1 MRTVYCGSGCSTI
14 VSMNPTNM
22 RHIALILAGT
32 AGLTFAV
39 YSQEENPVE
48 KGAKATGETIK
59 HGVHATE
66 RTVGKGVKKAGET
79 VEQAGEP
86 STKQKAVHHRRHRK
100 AAAHPS
106 PKASPSPSPAEAA
119 SPSPTPA
126 SEAAP
131 TPAATPAAPAATP
144 EAPAATPTP
153 ATAPAPTAT
162 PSS

>member
-1 MRTVYCGSGCSTI
+1 MRSVYCGSGCSII

-32 AGLTFAV
+32 AGLTFAA
-39 YSQEENPVE
+39 YAQEENPVE
-48 KGAKATGETIK
+48 KGAKATGQTVK
-59 HGVHATE
+59 HGVQATE
-66 RTVGKGVKKAGET
+66 RTVGKGMRKAGET

-86 STKQKAVHHRRHRK
+86 STGHKAVHHRRHRK

-106 PKASPSPSPAEAA
+106 PKASPSPSEAA

-126 SEAAP
+126 TETAP

-144 EAPAATPTP
+144 AATPTP
-153 ATAPAPTAT
+153 ATAPSPTPT
-162 PSS
+162 PGT